1 MYKQNTDHFNEA
13 ETNFLKVLIAIAG
26 GFIII
31 MFFVPIFYI
40 SSKPKKPVKKEVL
53 MYQADIIT
61 YNWNDSVS
69 YVLEKHQYYD
79 VKWKKHHKYSKKGWL
94 EINNKAY
101 NKNINIKSYKIE
113 NPILTGVK
121 SIEIN

>member
-40 SSKPKKPVKKEVL
+40 SSKSKKPVKKEVL

-61 YNWNDSVS
+61 SNRNDSVS
-69 YVLEKHQYYD
+69 YVLEKPQYHD
-79 VKWKKHHKYSKKGWL
+79 AKWIKHLTYSKKGWL

-101 NKNINIKSYKIE
+101 NKDINIKSYRIE
-113 NPILTGVK
+113 NPILIGVD